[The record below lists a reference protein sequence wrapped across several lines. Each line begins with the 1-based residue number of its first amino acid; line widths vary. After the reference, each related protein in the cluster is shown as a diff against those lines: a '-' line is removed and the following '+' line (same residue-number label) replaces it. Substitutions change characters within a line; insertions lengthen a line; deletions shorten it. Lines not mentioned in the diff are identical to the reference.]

1 MISVGLEG
9 VMLVMVGITHGMKL
23 ALLVVVGNARG
34 VEQLVTLIESRV
46 VAILVV
52 GGVVQVVL
60 HIGGLVF
67 RFLLLYY
74 TNPLS

>member
-1 MISVGLEG
+1 MGLEG